1 MSTASSPNRD
11 ALRQGLDV
19 YRDGMRAFILR
30 CFRRVKGKR
39 VEDAV
44 CASLGDWRAN
54 EVQRHLQQG
63 ADLASAIDVNDF
75 PQLVNRQWHEI
86 FCRELNDDPTV
97 RNVMWI
103 IADARN
109 RVAHPGR
116 QDMDAESVQVL
127 LFHIADVLGRIKN
140 PAGKQAVADIRN
152 QLSRPLPPQSA
163 SATRSDG
170 AHAAKRAA
178 RAASGTLKPWR
189 DVIRPN
195 ADVQH
200 GSFREAEF
208 AANLQQVSDG
218 RAGDTLYGNPVHF
231 FNHTYITP
239 GIRTLLVNAL
249 RRLAGQGGD
258 PVIQTKTGFGGGKT
272 HSLIALYHLVHH
284 LDTLSHASAGDASGS
299 QAISGILA
307 EAQLDPDAV
316 TKVAV
321 AVLDGT
327 HLSPTDART
336 TPDGDPRNTLWGEI
350 AWQLGGQ
357 AAYDIVGEAA
367 RTGTAPGS
375 AQLDELFRRIGPC
388 LILMDEL
395 VAYVRN
401 VPPGQVGSVYTF
413 LQALGQSAS
422 GTDNVAL
429 VVTLPESEL
438 ELGGEL
444 GQQALGRL
452 EHIFGRIEAVW
463 EPLEISEAFAVVRQ
477 RLFGDVMDEAERDRT
492 CEAFS
497 RIYAQHR
504 SEYPAGVSDSR
515 YLQRMKDCYPIHPE
529 IFDRLY
535 ADWSSIPQFQR
546 TRGVLRMM
554 SNCISYLYRHN
565 DAGPLIM
572 PAHMPLRDSAL
583 AHEFDRLLPGQ
594 WQPVLSEADS
604 DDSRTDQIDAS
615 MQRFAEVGGAA
626 RRLART
632 IFLGSAPS
640 GAIRGIDRRQILL
653 GVVQPGHGIAAY
665 NDALQRMTGNLY
677 YLYADDGRHYFHAE
691 ENLNKVASDRADQLS
706 VREVEESIVQELR
719 EAVGRRRDVTVC
731 PSDSAAVPETE
742 SVHLVILPPDKAL
755 PSRSAETDEATPFA
769 LEITQRRG
777 DAPRMHRNALLYL
790 TAKNDEIRALRSA
803 SRVFLAWDSIVNGN
817 RRIGNLTGDRRR
829 QATSSLRGAREK
841 LDAALVKAYQWVLA
855 PVQKEPDQAAY
866 RMSVLQTRAASSG
879 DIANEAWAKCR
890 ENETLVDEVS
900 PGFFATNVLQR
911 YIWNHPHY
919 QDHIELG
926 ILWKM
931 MTDNVY
937 MPRLRNKGVLVS
949 CLEKGVRQ
957 DKFDHA
963 VDSDGNGYQG
973 FRPEK
978 SADFSLGGLHGLL
991 ISPEMAQLLR
1001 ESMTSPVQKEDS
1013 ESDTND
1019 ETAEAD
1025 AREDEISPPPPCGP
1039 KRIVATKIMPG
1050 EISLDDIRQISDEII
1065 RCLRDDGGE
1074 ATIQIT
1080 IEAHK
1085 EDGFSDNVVRAA
1097 RENSVQLGLDYQSSD

>member
-1 MSTASSPNRD
+1 MNTASSPNRD

-63 ADLASAIDVNDF
+63 ADLESAIDVNDF

-127 LFHIADVLGRIKN
+127 LFHLADVLGRIKN

-208 AANLQQVSDG
+208 AANLQQVNDG

-272 HSLIALYHLVHH
+272 HSLIALYHLVNH
-284 LDTLSHASAGDASGS
+284 LDTLSHASTGDSSGS

-307 EAQLDPDAV
+307 EAQPDPDAV

-336 TPDGDPRNTLWGEI
+336 TPAGDPLNTLWGEI

-492 CEAFS
+492 CEAFA
-497 RIYAQHR
+497 RIYAQNR
-504 SEYPAGVSDSR
+504 SEYLAGVSESR

-583 AHEFDRLLPGQ
+583 AHEFHRLLPGQ

-604 DDSRTDQIDAS
+604 DDARTDQIDAS

-653 GVVQPGHGIAAY
+653 GVVQPGHGVSAY
-665 NDALQRMTGNLY
+665 NDALQRMTGKLY
-677 YLYADDGRHYFHAE
+677 YLYADDGRYYFHAE
-691 ENLNKVASDRADQLS
+691 ENLNKVASDRADQLN

-719 EAVGRRRDVTVC
+719 EAVGRRRDVIVC
-731 PSDSAAVPETE
+731 PPDSAAVPEKE

-755 PSRSAETDEATPFA
+755 PSRSAETDEATPLA
-769 LEITQRRG
+769 LEITQNRG

-790 TAKNDEIRALRSA
+790 TAKSDEIRALRSA

-855 PVQKEPDQAAY
+855 PVQEKPDQAAY
-866 RMSVLQTRAASSG
+866 RMSVLQTRSASSG

-890 ENETLVDEVS
+890 ENEVLVDEVS
-900 PGFFATNVLQR
+900 PGFFANVLQR

-926 ILWKM
+926 ALWKM

-957 DKFDHA
+957 DKFNYTVA
-963 VDSDGNGYQG
+963 SDGNGYQG
-973 FRPEK
+973 FQSEN
-978 SADFSLGGLHGLL
+978 SAEFSLGELRGLL

-1001 ESMTSPVQKEDS
+1001 ESMMSSDQNEDS
-1013 ESDTND
+1013 EYDTND
-1019 ETAEAD
+1019 ETAEANE
-1025 AREDEISPPPPCGP
+1025 REDEISPPPPCGP
-1039 KRIVATKIMPG
+1039 KRIVATKSMSG
-1050 EISLDDIRQISDEII
+1050 EISLDDTQQLSDEII

-1074 ATIQIT
+1074 VTIQIT

-1085 EDGFSDNVVRAA
+1085 EDGFSDNVVRVA